1 MSALHTLTEQ
11 YTDSEGEDE
20 GRGAVNYS
28 DPEEKQ
34 TKAEVLIPKVVTP
47 KKSKR
52 SKKIKRLVSYN
63 DNEEMQE
70 DITDEDEEEESSEEE
85 AQEDD
90 GENQQDGSDKDQYD
104 SYVKKYGYS
113 LPPEPTSKLNPK
125 LQENISNLHRK
136 IVDNGFDLNK
146 YIQDKKEF
154 RNPSIYDKLIQF
166 CDINEL
172 GTNFPEEIYNPKIY
186 ETMNYEE
193 LAKAQK
199 NEMDKLEKQKKE
211 NIKTTEAV
219 KRKSKWDQQ
228 APTTTTVSTVTSST
242 TSTTKTIIISS
253 TGQLKKPKIWKWIF
267 HFCFFFY

>member
-11 YTDSEGEDE
+11 YTDSEGEED
-20 GRGAVNYS
+20 GRGDINYS

-34 TKAEVLIPKVVTP
+34 TKAELLIPHP
-47 KKSKR
+47 KKPKQ
-52 SKKIKRLVSYN
+52 SKKVKRLVSYN
-63 DNEEMQE
+63 DNEMQE
-70 DITDEDEEEESSEEE
+70 DITDEEEDESEEE
-85 AQEDD
+85 AKEGEDEGQRD
-90 GENQQDGSDKDQYD
+90 CSENDNKYE
-104 SYVKKYGYS
+104 SYEKMYGYS
-113 LPPEPTSKLNPK
+113 LPPEPTTKLDSKF
-125 LQENISNLHRK
+125 QENITNLHQK
-136 IVDNGFDLNK
+136 IVNHGFDLNK

-172 GTNFPEEIYNPKIY
+172 GTNFPEDIYNIKLY
-186 ETMNYEE
+186 ENMNYEE

-228 APTTTTVSTVTSST
+228 APTTTVSTLASST
-242 TSTTKTIIISS
+242 ISTTKTIIISS
-253 TGQLKKPKIWKWIF
+253 TGQLKKKPKIWK
-267 HFCFFFY
+267 